1 MQKKV
6 IYGLLAVALMCACD
20 EIDELLTF
28 RVNDRTN
35 IRIENTTALNL
46 PLEVPTPAVTSDSRQ
61 QFENNNTNADLV
73 RDVKLEQLKL
83 TITQPSGKTFS
94 FLKSIRIFISTDQQA
109 EMELASLENISTT
122 SGMIELVPVQEKL
135 DAYVKAPAYSLRTQ
149 ITTDETLTQDVD
161 IQVDL
166 RFKVT
171 ANTFK

>member
-1 MQKKV
+1 MEKKIFYV
-6 IYGLLAVALMCACD
+6 LLAGVFMCACD

-35 IRIENTTALNL
+35 IRIESTSPLNL

-94 FLKSIRIFISTDQQA
+94 FLKSIRIFISTDQNA
-109 EMELASLENISTT
+109 EMQLASLDNISTN
-122 SGMIELVPVQEKL
+122 SGMVDLVPVQEKL
-135 DAYVKAPAYSLRTQ
+135 DPYIKAPAYRLRTQ

-161 IQVDL
+161 VQVDL